1 MHALTV
7 IRTYL
12 KLGVLNVLQYRAD
25 FVFEVIGI
33 AISLLTAVLTL
44 GIVFGQTDALNGWG
58 PNDLLALIGIQM
70 LMRGL
75 VSTVIR
81 PSMQRLMEG
90 VRLGTFDFL
99 LTKPADAQLLAS
111 VSQFNAASIADIVIG
126 LGVIAVALARLGA
139 SVGPGDALL
148 FALLMLAGAVIVYS
162 FLLMLSTCSFWF
174 VKLDNI
180 LVIFNAMFEVAG
192 RWPVTMYPG
201 WFRLTLTFLIPVAF
215 AITVPAQSLTGRL
228 DWETTLL
235 ALGLAALFVAGSRA
249 FWRFGLRHYT
259 GASA

>member
-7 IRTYL
+7 VRTYL
-12 KLGVLNVLQYRAD
+12 RLGLLNVLQYRAD
-25 FVFEVIGI
+25 FVFQVIGI
-33 AISLLTAVLTL
+33 AISLATAVLTL
-44 GIVFGQTDALNGWG
+44 AIVFGQTTTLNGWG
-58 PNDLLALIGIQM
+58 PNELLALVGIQM

-75 VSTVIR
+75 ISMVIR

-111 VSQFNAASIADIVIG
+111 VSQFNVASLADVVIG
-126 LGVIAVALARLGA
+126 LGVIGVAMARLGA
-139 SVGPGDALL
+139 SVGPGEAVL
-148 FALLMLAGAVIVYS
+148 FVLLMLAGTVIVYC

-192 RWPVTMYPG
+192 RWPITIYPG
-201 WFRLTLTFLIPVAF
+201 WFRVTLTFLIPVAF

-228 DWETTLL
+228 DWRTTLL
-235 ALGLAALFVAGSRA
+235 AMALAGLFAMGSRW

>member
-1 MHALTV
+1 MHALAV

-12 KLGVLNVLQYRAD
+12 KVGMLNVLQYRAD
-25 FVFEVIGI
+25 FVFEVVGI

-44 GIVFGQTDALNGWG
+44 GIIFGQTDELNGWG

-75 VSTVIR
+75 VATVIR

-126 LGVIAVALARLGA
+126 IGVIVVALARLGA
-139 SVGPGDALL
+139 DVGVGEALL
-148 FALLMLAGAVIVYS
+148 FVLLMLAGTVIVYS
-162 FLLMLSTCSFWF
+162 FLLILSTCSF
-174 VKLDNI
+174 
-180 LVIFNAMFEVAG
+180 
-192 RWPVTMYPG
+192 
-201 WFRLTLTFLIPVAF
+201 
-215 AITVPAQSLTGRL
+215 
-228 DWETTLL
+228 
-235 ALGLAALFVAGSRA
+235 
-249 FWRFGLRHYT
+249 
-259 GASA
+259 